1 MFKTKSGSYTIL
13 FIVALLA
20 LSSFLGLKKPE
31 DTHVEVFMAP
41 EVLFYIGSFPVTNA
55 FFWSVMLSLVLMAG
69 ALRINYSLKQKP
81 GTFQNIVEVI
91 VDGGFNF
98 LKTINKN
105 EMQAKKIFP
114 LAFTM
119 FLLILTTNLF
129 SFLPG
134 AAAVKYGDVSL
145 FRAVMSDYSIVL
157 MLTLITVILTQLI
170 AIVANGPFGYI
181 KKFINF
187 SSPLA
192 FVLGLMDIIG
202 ELAKIFSLSF
212 RLFGN
217 IFAGE
222 VLTAVMLFLVPYFIP
237 LPFLFLGLLSAVIQA
252 FVFSLLTAIFITMAW
267 EVPPPEGSPVAS

>member
-1 MFKTKSGSYTIL
+1 MFKTKSSSYTIL

-20 LSSFLGLKKPE
+20 LSTFLGLHKPE
-31 DTHVEVFMAP
+31 DAHVDVFMAP
-41 EVLFYIGSFPVTNA
+41 EVLFNIGTFPVTNA
-55 FFWSVMLSLVLMAG
+55 FFWSVALSLVLIAG
-69 ALRINYSLKQKP
+69 ALRISFSLKQQP
-81 GTFQNIVEVI
+81 GTFQNIVEVLI
-91 VDGGFNF
+91 EGGFNF
-98 LKTINKN
+98 VKTINKD
-105 EMQAKKIFP
+105 EKKAKKIFP

-119 FLLILTTNLF
+119 FLFILTANLF

-157 MLTLITVILTQLI
+157 MMTLITVILTQII
-170 AIVANGPFGYI
+170 AIIANGPFGYI

-202 ELAKIFSLSF
+202 EVAKIFSLSF

-222 VLTAVMLFLVPYFIP
+222 VLTAVMLFLVPYFLP
-237 LPFLFLGLLSAVIQA
+237 LPFMFLGLLSAIIQA
-252 FVFSLLTAIFITMAW
+252 FVFSLLTTIFITMAW
-267 EVPPPEGSPVAS
+267 EVPPPEESPVAA